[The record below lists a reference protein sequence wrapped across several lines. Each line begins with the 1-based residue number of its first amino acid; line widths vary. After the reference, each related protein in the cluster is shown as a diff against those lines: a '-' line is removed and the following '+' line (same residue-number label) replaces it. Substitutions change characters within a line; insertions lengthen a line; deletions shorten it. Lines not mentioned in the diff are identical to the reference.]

1 MIEISYR
8 KSLTVRH
15 FTAGPPRYISGD
27 APDACSLGSFRPNPG
42 GETLQKRAGC
52 GLWNSTW
59 QRTFPAD
66 WLPGRRISRRL
77 VNLESKE
84 VLTRIVVSIV
94 RACTRFSVLTVLVG
108 LGLAVI
114 AGFYTARHFS
124 INTDINTLI
133 SDKLDWRQRDQ
144 EFDRAFD
151 RDSTILAVVEA
162 PTPELT
168 SAAAAALFEK
178 LKGDTTH
185 FQSMQALGW
194 GEFFDREGLLFLST
208 EEVGKA
214 TSQFEAA
221 APLIEIMAGD
231 PSIRGL
237 TGALE
242 TGLAGVKRGEVKLDN
257 TARPFN
263 MIAQT
268 VEDVLNKGKTN
279 PQPNFSWRE
288 LTSDQPLTDS
298 DKRAFI
304 EFKPILDYNAL
315 EPGKAATDAIRNAA
329 AALDFPGK
337 YQARVRLTGPVPIAN
352 EEYSTVQDGAIVN
365 GIGTVIVVLIILW
378 LALHSAKIIFAV
390 FVNLFVGLSITTAV
404 GLAMVGSLNLLSV
417 AFAVLFV
424 GLGVDF
430 GIQYSVRYR
439 SERFKNDNLKE
450 ALEEGARR
458 AAVPL
463 SLAAMATAAG
473 FLCFLPTDYK
483 GISELGEIA
492 GIGMLIA
499 FVSSITVLP
508 ALLYLL
514 NPPGE
519 KEPVG
524 YAFLAPLDRFLE
536 DHRFII
542 VGGTLFVALAG
553 LPLLY
558 FMRFDF
564 NPMHLRNPQAES
576 IATYLDLRKD
586 PNTGASAINVLT
598 RSEADAKT
606 IRARLEKLPEVL
618 RVMSLDTF
626 VPEDQAPKLKLIAQ
640 AAKTL
645 GPALNPDSI
654 DPAPSDQ
661 ENIDSLKSSVDALH
675 RTAGDAKGPGATA
688 CRRLADTLEKLA
700 ASDEATRDRAQAVFV
715 MPLSIVFEQL
725 RHVLQAQPVSLSTLP
740 PELVSEWKSKD
751 GLMRVEALPKG
762 DPNDNDNLRNF
773 ASAVLAAEPTAVGG
787 PVSILKSG
795 DTVVSAFVHAGIYA
809 LVVIGLLLWI
819 TLRRLT
825 DVALTLVP
833 LLVAGA
839 VTLEICVLIG
849 LPLNFANIVAL
860 PLLLGIGVAF
870 KIYYVTAWR
879 SGRTNL
885 LQTSLTRA
893 IFFSALTTATA
904 FGSLWLS
911 SHPGTSS
918 MGKLLA
924 LSLVTTLAAVVLFQP
939 ALMGKPRD
947 IRE

>member
-1 MIEISYR
+1 
-8 KSLTVRH
+8 
-15 FTAGPPRYISGD
+15 
-27 APDACSLGSFRPNPG
+27 
-42 GETLQKRAGC
+42 
-52 GLWNSTW
+52 
-59 QRTFPAD
+59 
-66 WLPGRRISRRL
+66 
-77 VNLESKE
+77 
-84 VLTRIVVSIV
+84 VLTSIVVSIV
-94 RACTRFSVLTVLVG
+94 RACTRFAALTLLVG
-108 LGLAVI
+108 LVLAI
-114 AGFYTARHFS
+114 AAGYYTARHFT

-133 SDKLDWRQRDQ
+133 SEKLDWRQRDQ
-144 EFDRAFD
+144 VFDRAFD

-168 SAAAAALFEK
+168 RSAADALFAR
-178 LKGDTTH
+178 LKSDTKH

-194 GEFFDREGLLFLST
+194 GEFFDREGLLFLPT
-208 EEVGKA
+208 DEVRQI
-214 TSQFEAA
+214 SDQFESA

-237 TGALE
+237 TGGLE
-242 TGLAGVKRGEVKLDN
+242 TGLAGVKRGQVKLDN

-263 MIAQT
+263 MVAQT
-268 VEDVLNKGKTN
+268 VEDVLTKSTAD
-279 PQPNFSWRE
+279 FSWRE
-288 LTSDQPLTDS
+288 LTSDKPLTES

-304 EFKPILDYNAL
+304 EFKPILDYKAL
-315 EPGKAATDAIRNAA
+315 EPGKAATDAIRTATA
-329 AALDFPGK
+329 ELDFPAK

-365 GIGTVIVVLIILW
+365 GIGTVVVVLFILW

-390 FVNLFVGLSITTAV
+390 FVNLFIGLSITTAV
-404 GLAMVGSLNLLSV
+404 GLAMVGSLNLLSI
-417 AFAVLFV
+417 AFAVLFI

-430 GIQYSVRYR
+430 GIQFSVRYR
-439 SERFKNDNLKE
+439 SERFKNDDLRG
-450 ALEEGARR
+450 ALEQAARR

-473 FLCFLPTDYK
+473 FLCFMPTDYK

-492 GIGMLIA
+492 GVGMLFA
-499 FVSSITVLP
+499 FFSSITVLP
-508 ALLYLL
+508 ALLRLL

-519 KEPVG
+519 KDPVG
-524 YAFLAPLDRFLE
+524 YAFLAPVDRFLE
-536 DHRFII
+536 TYRIPI
-542 VGGTLFVALAG
+542 VAGTLVMSLAG

-564 NPMHLRNPQAES
+564 NPMHLRNPKAES

-586 PNTGASAINVLT
+586 PNTGASAIDVLT
-598 RSEADAKT
+598 HSESEAKQIA
-606 IRARLEKLPEVL
+606 ARLQKLPEVL
-618 RVMSLDTF
+618 RVVSLDSF
-626 VPEDQAPKLKLIAQ
+626 VPDDQSPKLKLIAD

-645 GPALNPDSI
+645 APALNPDSI
-654 DPAPSDQ
+654 DPPPSDQ
-661 ENIDSLKSSVDALH
+661 ENIDSLKSSVAALR
-675 RTAGDAKGPGATA
+675 RTAGEDKGAGAAA
-688 CRRLADTLEKLA
+688 CRRLADALEKLA
-700 ASDEATRDRAQAVFV
+700 ASDEATRNKVQAIFV
-715 MPLSIVFEQL
+715 TPMNLLFDQL
-725 RHVLQAQPVSLSTLP
+725 RSALHAQPVTLDTLP
-740 PELVSEWKSKD
+740 PALVAEWKSKD
-751 GLMRVEALPKG
+751 GLMRVEALPRG

-773 ASAVLAAEPTAVGG
+773 ATAVLAAEPTAVGG

-795 DTVVSAFVHAGIYA
+795 HTVVRAFVHAGIYA
-809 LVVIGLLLWI
+809 LLVIGMLLWI
-819 TLRRLT
+819 TLRRIT
-825 DVALTLVP
+825 DVLLTLVP

-860 PLLLGIGVAF
+860 PLLLGVGVAF

-893 IFFSALTTATA
+893 IFFSAMTTATA

-924 LSLVTTLAAVVLFQP
+924 LSLVTTLAAVLLFQP

-947 IRE
+947 IRD